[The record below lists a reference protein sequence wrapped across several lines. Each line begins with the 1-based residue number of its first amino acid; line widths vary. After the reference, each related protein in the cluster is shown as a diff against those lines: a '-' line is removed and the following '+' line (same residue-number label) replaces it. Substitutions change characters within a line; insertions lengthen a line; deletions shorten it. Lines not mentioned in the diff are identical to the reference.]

1 MDRIDIKDFNRF
13 QNLLNFN
20 ITDIL
25 KFTATTHN
33 KLFLLLLPETL
44 IPLYNFDIT
53 DAEYLKYIKTEVPI
67 INDELIYSNIVY
79 SPQPII
85 KLNLFSTLPN
95 LVSLLSLDES
105 MKLITCLVKYKKLWN
120 MNIKKAFKQF

>member
-1 MDRIDIKDFNRF
+1 LDRVDLKDFNKF

-25 KFTATTHN
+25 KSTATTHN
-33 KLFLLLLPETL
+33 KLFLLLLPEGL
-44 IPLYNFDIT
+44 IPHYNFDIT
-53 DAEYLKYIKTEVPI
+53 DAEYLKYIKTVIPA

-95 LVSLLSLDES
+95 LVSSLSLD
-105 MKLITCLVKYKKLWN
+105 
-120 MNIKKAFKQF
+120 

>member
-1 MDRIDIKDFNRF
+1 MDRVDIKDFNRF

-53 DAEYLKYIKTEVPI
+53 DAEYLKYIKTEVPTV
-67 INDELIYSNIVY
+67 NDELIYSNIVY

>member
-67 INDELIYSNIVY
+67 INDEIIYSNIVY